1 MPKENNN
8 KGQDRR
14 GRRDDPLGRAPE
26 RTGARDGSVQ
36 QGMEGL
42 SLAQRVSQPSHTRSS
57 TPQGGRSG
65 QRGRGGYPNVGGRGG
80 RPTYRS
86 NSAMNWNAPQP
97 EEVPSFKKSA
107 QAWMVRVC
115 AEDGVTA
122 TKITPTSLG
131 GGFGPNW
138 FAPTNE
144 GYWCQSATGAGIDK
158 IAKRLKEDE
167 PDAIAITAILSPVI
181 PGRFESIYGRHTQKI
196 EMNQD
201 FRDQDGKTVGLFGR
215 DVKLPS
221 ERKPVPEGGCELCG
235 SKKHLLAD
243 CIERGYKGHVNGCSI
258 CNSRSHYVDSCS
270 RFKAMSLLEK
280 IVLLVQKRANRPPLK
295 TSTPWWEYLH
305 DFCNGDEFVPNIVLG
320 FPWSPSFCQKLGQ
333 KGMKKIQEEFDA
345 DPEGYEFE
353 VEMSTFQQVHNT
365 YWRSKSLPWPKIL
378 DNFVVDPEAS
388 EEGEASEAEVEIS
401 SQVMDMDHEPP
412 ANSAR
417 DVPPGFDPLDVGV
430 LFYLSETTLDCPT
443 FSTSNTECSAPAFSL
458 LTTHRH
464 RHRTTTT
471 NNKNNNNN
479 NKMSSRSTRKRPASG
494 ELQAGPAKRGR
505 PTKADRDSQVPQG
518 AISRATAR
526 HILDDNPSITIEA
539 GKEIQQYE
547 ESFCAQI
554 ENWDPKDEKTVQDL
568 WDSSKAKSE
577 CKKFIQKTP
586 LLTTWRISLRLYN
599 QAPVIL
605 FSEEFNLRYQ
615 STTHPWAK
623 GAVLSGS
630 FCEALCEIMVHPCW
644 EQDPG
649 KLALGLQWTSVCRI
663 DDRRYWEL
671 TDTYDCP
678 VLEDL
683 DETIKQ
689 EIQGKDPQ
697 EIELDVS
704 YAEMLEESRCKT
716 LEDGNSPSAFS
727 SLLYQINKAVAEEN
741 SARPP
746 LNDEYRKYDEY
757 DVVPVTLWDLQ
768 VLSKAINATQFKA
781 EWNYSTKEA
790 SKAWNSQLKGK
801 EFPAMDMLPLL
812 YELSYKDLFR
822 RRIVYDREE
831 RQSTTSS
838 ASGSVDENQ
847 PACARGRRS
856 RQVLSD
862 SDEEVLTRTHSRNG
876 PTLSQAM
883 PQIPPAPTS
892 DSPSYQQL
900 VEKVKKLESEK
911 ERLRGF
917 AVGYKHVSEALK
929 SRVDKLEERMDKRME
944 SMEEAMKTMS
954 SQFGDV
960 IKALGGANP
969 GVDRHLRSESIVP
982 PDMVNRAL
990 DAAFAEGD
998 LGPAPEP
1005 EQDPEPAEEE
1015 TLEPDTEI
1023 PETSEKQATPPA
1035 GSTPEPTLP
1044 TVDSVQ
1050 EDDVETN
1057 NVSGIPDVNTKT
1069 QAPSNG
1075 VRWTVPG
1082 MRPGTMHSIRKVM
1095 LPERHFVSR
1104 EGNAAVRYPPYH
1116 IVHRTLQAKKSKWL
1130 AEVCKEMK

>member
-1 MPKENNN
+1 
-8 KGQDRR
+8 
-14 GRRDDPLGRAPE
+14 
-26 RTGARDGSVQ
+26 
-36 QGMEGL
+36 
-42 SLAQRVSQPSHTRSS
+42 
-57 TPQGGRSG
+57 
-65 QRGRGGYPNVGGRGG
+65 
-80 RPTYRS
+80 
-86 NSAMNWNAPQP
+86 
-97 EEVPSFKKSA
+97 
-107 QAWMVRVC
+107 
-115 AEDGVTA
+115 
-122 TKITPTSLG
+122 
-131 GGFGPNW
+131 
-138 FAPTNE
+138 
-144 GYWCQSATGAGIDK
+144 
-158 IAKRLKEDE
+158 
-167 PDAIAITAILSPVI
+167 
-181 PGRFESIYGRHTQKI
+181 
-196 EMNQD
+196 
-201 FRDQDGKTVGLFGR
+201 
-215 DVKLPS
+215 
-221 ERKPVPEGGCELCG
+221 
-235 SKKHLLAD
+235 
-243 CIERGYKGHVNGCSI
+243 
-258 CNSRSHYVDSCS
+258 
-270 RFKAMSLLEK
+270 
-280 IVLLVQKRANRPPLK
+280 
-295 TSTPWWEYLH
+295 
-305 DFCNGDEFVPNIVLG
+305 
-320 FPWSPSFCQKLGQ
+320 
-333 KGMKKIQEEFDA
+333 
-345 DPEGYEFE
+345 
-353 VEMSTFQQVHNT
+353 
-365 YWRSKSLPWPKIL
+365 
-378 DNFVVDPEAS
+378 
-388 EEGEASEAEVEIS
+388 
-401 SQVMDMDHEPP
+401 
-412 ANSAR
+412 
-417 DVPPGFDPLDVGV
+417 
-430 LFYLSETTLDCPT
+430 
-443 FSTSNTECSAPAFSL
+443 
-458 LTTHRH
+458 
-464 RHRTTTT
+464 
-471 NNKNNNNN
+471 
-479 NKMSSRSTRKRPASG
+479 MSSRSTRKRPASG

-526 HILDDNPSITIEA
+526 RILEDNPSITIEA
-539 GKEIQQYE
+539 SKEIQQYE

-554 ENWDPKDEKTVQDL
+554 ENWDQEDEKTVQDL

-577 CKKFIQKTP
+577 CKTFTQQTP

-623 GAVLSGS
+623 DAVLSGT
-630 FCEALCEIMVHPCW
+630 FCQALCEIMVHPCW

-716 LEDGNSPSAFS
+716 LEDGNTPSAFS

-741 SARPP
+741 SARPS

-781 EWNYSTKEA
+781 EWNYSTREA
-790 SKAWNSQLKGK
+790 SKAWNSQPKGK
-801 EFPAMDMLPLL
+801 EFPAMDKLPLL

-822 RRIVYDREE
+822 RRIIYDREE

-847 PACARGRRS
+847 PARPRGRRS

-1005 EQDPEPAEEE
+1005 EQEPEPEPEQDPEPEPEPEPEQDPEPAEEE